1 MIGDEMRH
9 EVQGSDAAIAIEATQ
24 LSSSELAR
32 ALNLSEPAYLR
43 RKAKDRFSRADRSQL
58 VRIGLVLER
67 AQRVLG
73 ARARGMEWL
82 KSPNRA
88 LFFSAPL
95 ALLGSKEGGQ
105 RVYAVL
111 ARMEE
116 GTFA

>member
-1 MIGDEMRH
+1 MIGNEMRQ
-9 EVQGSDAAIAIEATQ
+9 EARGSAGAIAIEATQ

-32 ALNLSEPAYLR
+32 VLNLSEPAYLR

-95 ALLGSKEGGQ
+95 ALLGSKEGAQ
-105 RVYAVL
+105 RVFALL

-116 GTFA
+116 GAFA

>member
-1 MIGDEMRH
+1 MISDEMRD
-9 EVQGSDAAIAIEATQ
+9 EAPGSGAAIAIMATQ

-43 RKAKDRFSRADRSQL
+43 RKAKDSFSRADKSQL

-73 ARARGMEWL
+73 AKARGMEWL

-88 LFFSAPL
+88 LYFSAPL
-95 ALLGSKEGGQ
+95 ALLDSKEGAQ
-105 RVYAVL
+105 RVFAVL
-111 ARMEE
+111 ARMEG

>member
-1 MIGDEMRH
+1 MIGDDTQNEA
-9 EVQGSDAAIAIEATQ
+9 QTSDVAKAIEATQ
-24 LSSSELAR
+24 LSSGELAR
-32 ALNLSEPAYLR
+32 VLNLSEPAYLR
-43 RKAKDRFSRADRSQL
+43 RKAKDRFSHANKTQL

-73 ARARGMEWL
+73 ARSRGMEWL

-88 LFFSAPL
+88 LYFSAPL
-95 ALLGSKEGGQ
+95 ALLGSKDGTQ
-105 RVYAVL
+105 RVFAVL